1 MPWLIPKIQRR
12 ARLRRH
18 GFIRILGQADLS
30 NARKSERYYCRIVEA
45 HLKTTHQIEH
55 FIAGRRVADFDSEA
69 RNGGEIRAIINPAT
83 GQTLGQVRM
92 DSTKSAEAAVQAA
105 HDAFLSWS
113 AKPVGERC
121 QVLFRFKHILEE
133 HFEELANLIVS
144 EHGKTLAEAR
154 GDVRRGIDCVEF
166 ATAAPV
172 LMMGRSLPQIA
183 VSSSFCRTSDE
194 GGVAIDSAAERVPL
208 GVCVGITPF
217 NFPVMVP
224 LWMWPMAIACG
235 NTFVLKPSEK
245 VPLSALREVELAHQA
260 GLPPGVLNVVVG
272 GAKVVDHLITHS
284 DVKAVSFVGSSR
296 VAQHVYTTAT
306 AAGKR
311 AQCMGGAKN
320 YMIIM
325 PDANQDAVID
335 GVMGSAFGNTGQRCL
350 AGSVAIAVGE
360 AADWL
365 LPRLKEAASRIK
377 VAPGNDPK
385 VGMGPVIDEAS
396 RQRIVS
402 YVKYGEEDG
411 ASLVLDGR
419 KAKLPSGEG
428 SGGGC
433 FIGPT
438 IFDHVRPGMRIAEDE
453 IFGPV
458 LSIMREQTLDAAL
471 ATMNRSRYGNMAV
484 IFTSSGYD
492 AHRFKTHAAAG
503 MLGINVGVP
512 APMAVFP
519 FAGWKQSFFGDLHAN
534 GEDAVRFYTE
544 YRIVVSRW
552 L

>member
-1 MPWLIPKIQRR
+1 MSSMR
-12 ARLRRH
+12 
-18 GFIRILGQADLS
+18 
-30 NARKSERYYCRIVEA
+30 V
-45 HLKTTHQIEH
+45 EH
-55 FIAGRRVADFDSEA
+55 FIAGRRVTDDGA
-69 RNGGEIRAIINPAT
+69 GEIRTIVNPAT
-83 GQTLGQVRM
+83 GKPLGEVRM
-92 DSTKSAEAAVQAA
+92 DNVQSAEAAVQAA
-105 HDAFLSWS
+105 VDAYPAWS
-113 AKPVGERC
+113 ATPVGERV
-121 QVLFRFKHILEE
+121 QTLFRYKHILES
-133 HFEELANLIVS
+133 HFEELAAIILA
-144 EHGKTLAEAR
+144 EHGKTMAEAR
-154 GDVRRGIDCVEF
+154 GDVRRGIDCVDF
-166 ATAAPV
+166 ACAAPV

-183 VSSSFCRTSDE
+183 VSSSFCRTSTE
-194 GGVAIDSAAERVPL
+194 GVPIDSAAERVPL

-245 VPLSALREVELAHQA
+245 VPLSAIREVELAHEA
-260 GLPPGVLNVVVG
+260 GLPAGVLNVVVG
-272 GAKVVDHLITHS
+272 GAKVVNHLITHA
-284 DVKAVSFVGSSR
+284 DVKAVSFVGSSK

-320 YMIIM
+320 YMIVM
-325 PDANQDAVID
+325 PDANRDAVIE
-335 GVMGSAFGNTGQRCL
+335 GVIGSAFGNTGQRCL
-350 AGSVAIAVGE
+350 AGSVAIAVG
-360 AADWL
+360 ASADWL
-365 LPRLKEAASRIK
+365 IPELKKAAQKIK
-377 VAPGNDPK
+377 VAAGNEAN

-396 RQRIVS
+396 RKRIAA
-402 YVKYGEEDG
+402 YINYGVEDG

-419 KAKLPSGEG
+419 TCQLPQT
-428 SGGGC
+428 GC

-438 IFDHVRPGMRIAEDE
+438 VFDNVRPGMRIAEDE

-492 AHRFKTHAAAG
+492 AHRFKSHAQAG
-503 MLGINVGVP
+503 MIGVNVGVP

-534 GEDAVRFYTE
+534 GEDAVRFWTE
-544 YRIVVSRW
+544 QRIVVTRW

>member
-1 MPWLIPKIQRR
+1 M
-12 ARLRRH
+12 
-18 GFIRILGQADLS
+18 S
-30 NARKSERYYCRIVEA
+30 
-45 HLKTTHQIEH
+45 TTRVEH
-55 FIAGRRVADFDSEA
+55 FIAGKRIADRDS
-69 RNGGEIRAIINPAT
+69 GETRTIINPAT
-83 GQTLGQVRM
+83 GQALGEVRM
-92 DSTKSAEAAVQAA
+92 DSVKSAEAAVQAA
-105 HDAFLSWS
+105 TEAFPAWS
-113 AKPVGERC
+113 AKPVGERVQC
-121 QVLFRFKHILEE
+121 LFRFKQILED
-133 HFEELANLIVS
+133 HFEELAGMIVA
-144 EHGKTLAEAR
+144 EHGKTMAEAR

-166 ATAAPV
+166 ACSAPV
-172 LMMGRSLPQIA
+172 LMIGRSLPQIA

-194 GGVAIDSAAERVPL
+194 GGVPIDSAAERVPL

-224 LWMWPMAIACG
+224 LWMWPMAVACG

-245 VPLSALREVELAHQA
+245 VPLSALREVELAHEA
-260 GLPPGVLNVVVG
+260 GLPAGVLNVVVG
-272 GAKVVDHLITHS
+272 GAKVVDHLITHA
-284 DVKAVSFVGSSR
+284 DVKAVSFVGSSK
-296 VAQHVYTTAT
+296 VAQHVFTTAT

-335 GVMGSAFGNTGQRCL
+335 GVIGSAFGNTGQRCL
-350 AGSVAIAVGE
+350 AGSVAIAVGDTPE
-360 AADWL
+360 WLIPKLKDAAN
-365 LPRLKEAASRIK
+365 KIK

-396 RQRIVS
+396 RQRINS
-402 YVKYGEEDG
+402 YIKYGEEDG
-411 ASLVLDGR
+411 AQIVLDGR
-419 KAKLPSGEG
+419 KATVPKS
-428 SGGGC
+428 GC

-438 IFDHVRPGMRIAEDE
+438 IFDNVRPGMRIAEDE

-458 LSIMREQTLDAAL
+458 LSIMREDTLDAAL

-492 AHRFKTHAAAG
+492 AHRFKSHAQAG
-503 MLGINVGVP
+503 MIGINVGVP

-544 YRIVVSRW
+544 FRILVSRW